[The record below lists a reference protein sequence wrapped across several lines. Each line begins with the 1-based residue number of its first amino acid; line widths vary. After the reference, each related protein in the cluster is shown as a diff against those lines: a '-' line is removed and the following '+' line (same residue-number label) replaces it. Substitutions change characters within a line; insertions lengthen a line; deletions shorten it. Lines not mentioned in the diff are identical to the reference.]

1 VHTASAVTRKWL
13 DAWRRLSGRG
23 TYPHEFAFLLL
34 LPLRSLI
41 LSPRKLVT
49 RLHLDVGSRVLELGP
64 GPGFFSVRV
73 ARSIPRGHLFL
84 VDLQREMLE
93 KARLRIRRAGV
104 ANVSFTQAGADML
117 PFAADSFDVAFLV
130 TVLGEVPSAGACLEA
145 IRHSLVP
152 GGILSISELPGDPDA
167 MSEAE
172 VAAPAHSAGFEFA
185 ESFRKRGGFTANFRK
200 PAIAERRSNSG
211 TTKPPLPLFG
221 A

>member
-1 VHTASAVTRKWL
+1 MSSHSSFCCRFVASSC
-13 DAWRRLSGRG
+13 RRAS
-23 TYPHEFAFLLL
+23 
-34 LPLRSLI
+34 S
-41 LSPRKLVT
+41 SPGFIS
-49 RLHLDVGSRVLELGP
+49 DVGSRVLELGP

-93 KARLRIRRAGV
+93 KARQRIRRAGV

-117 PFAADSFDVAFLV
+117 PFAADSFDVAFVV

-172 VAAPAHSAGFEFA
+172 VAALAHSAVFEFA
-185 ESFRKRGGFTANFRK
+185 ESFRMRGGFTANFRK